1 MKYISQ
7 LNKQKEILNDFYDK
21 KEIYNKRY
29 RKGGWTG
36 KEVLIHIKDAET
48 VAYDRL
54 RRVISEYNPVL
65 WFFEQDLWQ
74 KNLNYMKQD
83 ISLSKQVFNITRES
97 IVEAIEMH
105 FKKCAEKKGV
115 HSRRGVLSMRQLV
128 EFLIWHTD
136 NHIKQL
142 KKIKPTGR

>member
-7 LNKQKEILNDFYDK
+7 LNEQKIILNDLFEK
-21 KEIYNKRY
+21 KEIYKKKY

-54 RRVISEYNPVL
+54 RRVISEDNPLL

-83 ISLSKQVFNITRES
+83 MRLSKEVFNLTRES
-97 IVEAIEMH
+97 IIEAVEMH
-105 FKKCAEKKGV
+105 FKKFAHKNGV
-115 HSRRGVLSMRQLV
+115 HSRRGIMSMKQLI

-136 NHIKQL
+136 HHIKQ
-142 KKIKPTGR
+142 IKSIKTST